1 MNPAFHRSLPIKTM
15 ASVVNTLFS
24 VIDNSDGPVLITS
37 AMQNFTLDVLGL
49 AIFGKHPLRF
59 TKKKKKI
66 DLNKE

>member
-15 ASVVNTLFS
+15 ANVVNTLFS
-24 VIDNSDGPVLITS
+24 VIDNSDGPVPITV

-49 AIFGKHPLRF
+49 AIFGKHILRF
-59 TKKKKKI
+59 TKKKI